1 MAGLELGFGL
11 LIGPLHVCYGSR
23 LIFGG
28 CALVL
33 VPVAG
38 HAELLLGLFWVYEV
52 LVVAHLK
59 MKGKVLDFT
68 FVLVMVVVVVV
79 VVVCW

>member
-1 MAGLELGFGL
+1 MELGFGL
-11 LIGPLHVCYGSR
+11 LSGPLLVCYGSR
-23 LIFGG
+23 PVLGA

-38 HAELLLGLFWVYEV
+38 HAELLLGLFWVFEL

-59 MKGKVLDFT
+59 VEGKVLDFT
-68 FVLVMVVVVVV
+68 FALVMVVVVVV
-79 VVVCW
+79 VVVVCW